1 MPDFGPSP
9 NGGPFGQRIS
19 PRNTMP
25 KLTPQTNKILWVSAA
40 CAALAG
46 LGTEAHAALASA
58 SDSHVTFEGK
68 GPAGF
73 KVTGSTTDLSVAEAD
88 GNVVITVPLAN
99 LNTGIDLRD
108 HHMKEKYLEVP
119 KYPSAVLTIAR
130 SALRVPAGGERV
142 EADAPGT
149 LTLHGQT
156 HPVSVHYDAKQ
167 EGPAYLAHGRFH
179 INMNDYGVNV
189 PSYLGVTVKPDID
202 VSASLHVAGN

>member
-1 MPDFGPSP
+1 
-9 NGGPFGQRIS
+9 
-19 PRNTMP
+19 MP
-25 KLTPQTNKILWVSAA
+25 KLTLRTNTLLGIAGAGVV
-40 CAALAG
+40 LAG
-46 LGTEAHAALASA
+46 IGTEARAALSSA
-58 SDSHVTFEGK
+58 TDSHVTFEGK

-73 KVTGSTTDLSVAEAD
+73 KVTGTTTDLSVAEGD
-88 GNVVITVPLAN
+88 GNVVVTVPLAN

-108 HHMKEKYLEVP
+108 HHMREKYLEVP

-130 SALRVPAGGERV
+130 SALRVPAGGERI

-179 INMNDYGVNV
+179 INMNDYGINV
-189 PSYLGVTVKPDID
+189 PSYLGITVKPDID
-202 VSASLHVAGN
+202 VNASLHVAGN

>member
-1 MPDFGPSP
+1 
-9 NGGPFGQRIS
+9 
-19 PRNTMP
+19 MP
-25 KLTPQTNKILWVSAA
+25 KLTSRTNTVLCITAA

-46 LGTEAHAALASA
+46 LATEARAALSSA

-73 KVTGSTTDLSVAEAD
+73 KVTGTTTDLSVAEGD

-108 HHMKEKYLEVP
+108 HHMREKYLEVP

-142 EADAPGT
+142 
-149 LTLHGQT
+149 
-156 HPVSVHYDAKQ
+156 
-167 EGPAYLAHGRFH
+167 
-179 INMNDYGVNV
+179 
-189 PSYLGVTVKPDID
+189 
-202 VSASLHVAGN
+202 